1 MRWIGVQ
8 ISEAAPQRV
17 RRGSLISDSG
27 SPSLIPMSD
36 APHTTMPQTLVV
48 VHRPK
53 SSKLDEYKEWLSSSG
68 MAESRF
74 PGFLSREVI
83 EPISEGQDFYTLVVR
98 FDSSQSL
105 GQWLQSSSWHEL
117 HSRVETLIDSAD
129 RFSTDPHYLT
139 PFWYQ
144 FDPQTTKVPTWKIWL
159 STVVALYPSIFLISL
174 LLQFVTAP
182 FAPTLLLSNLLG
194 VACVSW
200 IAGPIVRRA
209 AKSWMTARPDQTK
222 TTVLGTVA
230 VVLTLLLFLAIF
242 WPIPVGG

>member
-1 MRWIGVQ
+1 
-8 ISEAAPQRV
+8 
-17 RRGSLISDSG
+17 
-27 SPSLIPMSD
+27 
-36 APHTTMPQTLVV
+36 MPQTLVV

-53 SSKLDEYKEWLSSSG
+53 AAKLDEYREWLSSSG
-68 MAESRF
+68 KAESQF

-83 EPISEGQDFYTLVVR
+83 EPIPDGQDFYTLVVR

-105 GQWLQSSSWHEL
+105 GQWLNSSPWHEL
-117 HSRVETLIDSAD
+117 HSQVQTLIDSAD

-144 FDPQTTKVPTWKIWL
+144 SDPQTAKVPTWKIWL
-159 STVVALYPSIFLISL
+159 STVLALYPSIFVISL

-200 IAGPIVRRA
+200 IAGPFVRRA
-209 AKSWMTARPDQTK
+209 AKSWMVARPDQTK
-222 TTVLGTVA
+222 TTVLGTLA
-230 VVLTLLLFLAIF
+230 IVLTLLLLLAIF
-242 WPIPVGG
+242 WLIPVGG